1 MGKAITITP
10 AEAAG
15 VQDLEAAGVAMLNH
29 KQVQQLL
36 GVCESTVDRLIAS
49 KKLPAMK
56 VGRHWRIPIA
66 GYKKYVAQQM
76 RDSQ

>member
-1 MGKAITITP
+1 MEQITITP

-15 VQDLEAAGVAMLNH
+15 VQDLEADGVKMLTH
-29 KQVQQLL
+29 EQVQKAL
-36 GVCESTVDRLIAS
+36 GVCESTIDRLIAS

-76 RDSQ
+76 KASN